1 MIESMLNTVLR
12 FVLLFLRAFLF
23 RFFFLLFV
31 FIVVGY
37 INGDIVTC
45 IAMGE
50 TPLRQSEGH
59 VQAGADNAEASDGEL
74 RQESSQDRGT
84 TGEFSSQESRQS
96 DTSLFEGERTD
107 YTEEDFDNPP
117 AKQYPDLTPPN
128 QSKRNTLIDIQRG
141 KDLLPHKRNRA
152 PALTSR

>member
-1 MIESMLNTVLR
+1 M
-12 FVLLFLRAFLF
+12 
-23 RFFFLLFV
+23 

-74 RQESSQDRGT
+74 RQESSQDRGN
-84 TGEFSSQESRQS
+84 TGEFSSQEFSSQS
-96 DTSLFEGERTD
+96 DTSLFEGEPTD

-128 QSKRNTLIDIQRG
+128 QSKRNTLIDMQRG
-141 KDLLPHKRNRA
+141 KDDLLPHKRNRA